1 MEAGGAKGKVCVTGG
16 TGFIGSWL
24 VKKLLESGYSV
35 NTTVRSHPE
44 KKRDYSFLTNLP
56 EASERLQIYD
66 ADLDDPNS
74 FGPAIEGCIGVFHV
88 ANPNPGGQEP
98 DESVVR
104 KTTDGTL
111 GILKICLN
119 SKTVKRV
126 VYTSSASCMEFTPNK
141 VDFLDESC
149 WSDIDVIN
157 EQVPFLRSYAISKT
171 LAERAALEFSQQ
183 HGLEVVT
190 VLPTYVVGPFICP
203 NLPGSVRLTLA
214 LAFGTEAL
222 YGFLLNAN
230 MVHVDDVAR
239 AHIFLFEHPNA
250 KGRYVCSSHK
260 MTLEELVKFFSVRYP
275 EFQIPSL
282 ESLKDVKSYIKDKN
296 HMFSSKK
303 LLDTGFEYKH
313 GIYEVFDEAIQSCK
327 EKGYL

>member
-1 MEAGGAKGKVCVTGG
+1 MEGGAKGKVCVTGG
-16 TGFIGSWL
+16 TGFIGSC
-24 VKKLLESGYSV
+24 LLKNLLNNGYSV

-56 EASERLQIYD
+56 GASERLQIYD
-66 ADLDDPNS
+66 ADLDDPDS
-74 FGPAIEGCIGVFHV
+74 FGPAIEGCIGVFHL
-88 ANPNPGGQEP
+88 ANSNHEEQEP
-98 DESVVR
+98 IETVVR
-104 KTTDGTL
+104 RTIDGTL
-111 GILKICLN
+111 GILKVCLN

-126 VYTSSASCMEFTPNK
+126 VYTSSAACMEFTDNK
-141 VDFLDESC
+141 VDFLDENC

-157 EQVPFLRSYAISKT
+157 EQVPFLRSYPLSKT

-203 NLPGSVRLTLA
+203 NLPSSVRLTLA
-214 LAFGTEAL
+214 LPFGIEVL
-222 YGFLLNAN
+222 YGFLLNLN

-239 AHIFLFEHPNA
+239 AHIFLFEHPNVN
-250 KGRYVCSSHK
+250 GRYACSSHK
-260 MTLEELVKFFSVRYP
+260 ITLEELAKFFSARYP

-282 ESLKDVKSYIKDKN
+282 ESLKDVKSYIKGKN
-296 HMFSSKK
+296 HVFSSKK
-303 LLDTGFEYKH
+303 LLDTGFKYKH
-313 GIYEVFDEAIQSCK
+313 GIDEIFDEAIQSCK